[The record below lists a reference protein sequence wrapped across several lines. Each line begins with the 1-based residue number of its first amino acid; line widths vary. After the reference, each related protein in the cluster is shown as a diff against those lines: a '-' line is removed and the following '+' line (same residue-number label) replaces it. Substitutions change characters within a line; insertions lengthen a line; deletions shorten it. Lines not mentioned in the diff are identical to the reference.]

1 MWALTIPT
9 VHDVVF
15 VVVVLAAVGL
25 LWSILRPSVA
35 ENFQR
40 PLFTAV
46 VIVVFGWLCW
56 YFGAFRVF

>member
-1 MWALTIPT
+1 MTIPT

-15 VVVVLAAVGL
+15 VVVVLAAAAL
-25 LWSILRPSVA
+25 LWSILRPFVA

-40 PLFTAV
+40 PVLTAV
-46 VIVVFGWLCW
+46 VIVLFGWLCW